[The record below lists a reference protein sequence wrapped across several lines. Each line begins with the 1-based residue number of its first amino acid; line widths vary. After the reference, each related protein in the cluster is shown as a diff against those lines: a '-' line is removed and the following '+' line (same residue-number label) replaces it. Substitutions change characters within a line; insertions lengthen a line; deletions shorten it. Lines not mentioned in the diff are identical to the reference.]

1 MMIKYRKTVMAAA
14 IAAIAILPA
23 AACSSDD
30 SSDSGSSSSAAASA
44 PASSAA
50 AESTP
55 APVATIPALTGRDT
69 AVALDTGF
77 TDALTALKLTPGV
90 VGGAKLENGSLV
102 FPITG
107 GNVTYYT
114 PGSIQPYVQGKIEH
128 AGAGFSLTAG
138 DTKVDITNLT
148 IDPGTSKLMAD
159 VAVNGQVAATQAIVF
174 DLDGSTLKPL
184 QANEA
189 DGTAVLTGTTVHIS
203 ETAAGLLNQT
213 FKTDAVKAGLLVGV
227 ATITVNT
234 K

>member
-1 MMIKYRKTVMAAA
+1 MMIKYRKTVVAAA
-14 IAAIAILPA
+14 IAAVAILPA

-30 SSDSGSSSSAAASA
+30 SSDSGSSSAAASA

-148 IDPGTSKLMAD
+148 IDPGTSKLAAD

-189 DGTAVLTGTTVHIS
+189 DGTAVLEGTRVLIS

-213 FKTDAVKAGLLVGV
+213 FKTDAVKAGLLVGI
-227 ATITVNT
+227 AKITVNT

>member
-1 MMIKYRKTVMAAA
+1 MMIKYRKTVVAAA
-14 IAAIAILPA
+14 IAAVAILPA

-30 SSDSGSSSSAAASA
+30 SSDSGSSSAAVSA

-50 AESTP
+50 ETSAP
-55 APVATIPALTGRDT
+55 APVAEVPNLSGRDT

-107 GNVTYYT
+107 GNVKYFT
-114 PGSIQPYVQGKIEH
+114 PGSIQPYVQGVIDH
-128 AGAGFSLTAG
+128 ANSGFSLTAG
-138 DTKVDITNLT
+138 ETKVDITNLT

-159 VAVNGQVAATQAIVF
+159 VAVNGKVAATQAIVF

-184 QANEA
+184 QSNP
-189 DGTAVLTGTTVHIS
+189 DGTAVLEGTRVLMS
-203 ETAAGLLNQT
+203 DTAAGLLNQT
-213 FKTDAVKAGLLVGV
+213 FKTDAVKAGLLVGI
-227 ATITVNT
+227 AKITINT

>member
-1 MMIKYRKTVMAAA
+1 MKISYRKTVVAAA
-14 IAAIAILPA
+14 IAAVAILPA

-30 SSDSGSSSSAAASA
+30 SSSGSSSSTAASA
-44 PASSAA
+44 SAPESSAA
-50 AESTP
+50 QSTP
-55 APVATIPALTGRDT
+55 APVATVPALTGRDT

-114 PGSIQPYVQGKIEH
+114 PGSIQPYVQGIIDHK
-128 AGAGFSLTAG
+128 GAGFSLTG
-138 DTKVDITNLT
+138 GGKTVDITNLT

-159 VAVNGQVAATQAIVF
+159 VSVDGTVAATQAIVF

-184 QANEA
+184 QTNP
-189 DGTAVLTGTTVHIS
+189 DGTAVLEGTRVLIS

-213 FKTDAVKAGLLVGV
+213 FATDAVKAGLLVGI
-227 ATITVNT
+227 AKITINT

>member
-1 MMIKYRKTVMAAA
+1 MRISYRKTVVAAA
-14 IAAIAILPA
+14 IAAVAILPA

-30 SSDSGSSSSAAASA
+30 SSSGSSSTAASA
-44 PASSAA
+44 SAPESSAA
-50 AESTP
+50 QSTP
-55 APVATIPALTGRDT
+55 APVATVPALTGRDT

-90 VGGAKLENGSLV
+90 VGGAKLENGSLI

-114 PGSIQPYVQGKIEH
+114 PGSIQPYVQGIIDHK
-128 AGAGFSLTAG
+128 GAGFSLTG
-138 DTKVDITNLT
+138 GGKTVDITNLT

-159 VAVNGQVAATQAIVF
+159 VSVDGQVAATQAIVF

-184 QANEA
+184 QTNP
-189 DGTAVLTGTTVHIS
+189 DGTAVLEGTRVLIS
-203 ETAAGLLNQT
+203 DTAAGLLNQT
-213 FKTDAVKAGLLVGV
+213 FNTDAVKAGLLVGI
-227 ATITVNT
+227 AKITINT

>member
-1 MMIKYRKTVMAAA
+1 MMLKSRKIVVAAA

-30 SSDSGSSSSAAASA
+30 SSDSASSSTAATSSAAPS
-44 PASSAA
+44 A
-50 AESTP
+50 AESSAP
-55 APVATIPALTGRDT
+55 APVATIPTLTGRDT

-138 DTKVDITNLT
+138 QTVVDITNLT

-184 QANEA
+184 QSNP
-189 DGTAVLTGTTVHIS
+189 DGTAVLEGTRVLIS
-203 ETAAGLLNQT
+203 DTAAGLLNKT
-213 FKTDAVKAGLLVGV
+213 FNTDAVKAGLLVGI
-227 ATITVNT
+227 AKITVNT

>member
-1 MMIKYRKTVMAAA
+1 MMLKSRKIVVAAA
-14 IAAIAILPA
+14 IAAIAVLPA

-30 SSDSGSSSSAAASA
+30 SSDSASSSTAATSS
-44 PASSAA
+44 ASSAA
-50 AESTP
+50 ESSAP
-55 APVATIPALTGRDT
+55 APVATIPTLTGRDT

-128 AGAGFSLTAG
+128 ANAGFSLTAG
-138 DTKVDITNLT
+138 QTVVDITNLT

-159 VAVNGQVAATQAIVF
+159 VSVNGQVAATQAIVF

-184 QANEA
+184 QTNP
-189 DGTAVLTGTTVHIS
+189 DGTAVLEGTRVLIS
-203 ETAAGLLNQT
+203 DTAAGLLNKT
-213 FKTDAVKAGLLVGV
+213 FNTDAVKAGLLVGI
-227 ATITVNT
+227 AKITVNT